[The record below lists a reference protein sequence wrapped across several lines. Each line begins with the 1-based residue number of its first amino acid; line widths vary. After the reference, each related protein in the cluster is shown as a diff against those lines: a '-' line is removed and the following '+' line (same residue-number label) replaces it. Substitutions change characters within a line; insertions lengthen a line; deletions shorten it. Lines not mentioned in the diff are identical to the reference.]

1 MTRYQRALLLL
12 MTSTALS
19 QRAAAQLTLAAAM
32 HQADRSAFANRLA
45 GSAVAEKRAQALAP
59 LKGILPSI
67 HVEAGYA
74 RTTDP
79 IGAFGSTLRQ
89 RTITQADF
97 DPSRLNYPRA
107 ISNYQ
112 GGIVVEQP
120 LLNADAWLGRR
131 AAVHASSATLA
142 SETWTRLSI
151 RVDVVRAY
159 YGTMLATERVD
170 MLRSAARAAH
180 AHQGQ
185 AEKMVQQGMVTK
197 SDALLAAV
205 RAGESDAQLAEA
217 SDNAMTTQRQL
228 AVLLGGDGTDLS
240 ASMTA
245 PNALPSAD
253 RIRAV
258 ARADT
263 AFNVGGPRADV
274 DAASRGLE
282 AASSDAVRARAT
294 YLPRINAFARYDWN
308 SPNRLYGGDRN
319 WTAGVMATWSPFAG
333 ASELADVQ
341 ATSAR
346 ETSAR
351 AQVEAARANGRL
363 QVEQTRS
370 ALSVAL
376 TRLEISERAVG
387 QSAEAN
393 RIVARKYE
401 GGLASVTEWL
411 DAQSM
416 DTQSALAFAQA
427 RYTVIVDAAEHRLAI
442 GRDPATLAVLDDNAS
457 VADSAART
465 TRTRD
470 QQ

>member
-1 MTRYQRALLLL
+1 MTRYRHALLLL

-19 QRAAAQLTLAAAM
+19 QRAGAQLTLAAAM
-32 HQADRSAFANRLA
+32 HRADHSSFANRLA
-45 GSAVAEKRAQALAP
+45 GGAAAEKRAQALAP
-59 LKGILPSI
+59 LKGILPSV
-67 HVEAGYA
+67 HVEGGYL

-97 DPSRLNYPRA
+97 DPSRLNYPGA
-107 ISNYQ
+107 IGNFQ

-131 AAVHASSATLA
+131 AALHASGATLA
-142 SETWTRLSI
+142 SETWTRLST

-159 YGTMLATERVD
+159 YGTMLATERAD
-170 MLRSAARAAH
+170 MLRAAARAAH
-180 AHQGQ
+180 AHHAE

-205 RAGESDAQLAEA
+205 RAGEVDAQLAEA
-217 SDNAMTTQRQL
+217 SGNAMTAQRQL
-228 AVLLGGDGTDLS
+228 AVLLGGDGTNVS
-240 ASMTA
+240 AIMAA

-258 ARADT
+258 VQADT
-263 AFNVGGPRADV
+263 VFSVGEPRADV

-282 AASSDAVRARAT
+282 AARTDAVRARST
-294 YLPRINAFARYDWN
+294 YLPRINSFARYDWN
-308 SPNRLYGGDRN
+308 SPNRLYGGDGN

-333 ASELADVQ
+333 ASDIADVQ

-346 ETSAR
+346 ETSAQ

-363 QVEQTRS
+363 QVEQTRTVV
-370 ALSVAL
+370 SVAL
-376 TRLEISERAVG
+376 TRLELSERGVA
-387 QSAEAN
+387 QSAEAH
-393 RIVARKYE
+393 RIIARKYE
-401 GGLASVTEWL
+401 GGLASVTELL
-411 DAQSM
+411 DAQM
-416 DTQSALAFAQA
+416 IDTQSALAFAQA
-427 RYTVIVDAAEHRLAI
+427 RYTVIVAAAEHRLAI
-442 GRDPATLAVLDDNAS
+442 GRDPATLAVLDDNAI
-457 VADSAART
+457 VADRAART
-465 TRTRD
+465 TPTRD

>member
-197 SDALLAAV
+197 SACVIVRCRSVDPNAPIGSVV
-205 RAGESDAQLAEA
+205 RAYPA
-217 SDNAMTTQRQL
+217 ST
-228 AVLLGGDGTDLS
+228 
-240 ASMTA
+240 
-245 PNALPSAD
+245 
-253 RIRAV
+253 
-258 ARADT
+258 
-263 AFNVGGPRADV
+263 
-274 DAASRGLE
+274 
-282 AASSDAVRARAT
+282 
-294 YLPRINAFARYDWN
+294 
-308 SPNRLYGGDRN
+308 
-319 WTAGVMATWSPFAG
+319 
-333 ASELADVQ
+333 
-341 ATSAR
+341 
-346 ETSAR
+346 
-351 AQVEAARANGRL
+351 
-363 QVEQTRS
+363 
-370 ALSVAL
+370 
-376 TRLEISERAVG
+376 
-387 QSAEAN
+387 
-393 RIVARKYE
+393 
-401 GGLASVTEWL
+401 
-411 DAQSM
+411 
-416 DTQSALAFAQA
+416 
-427 RYTVIVDAAEHRLAI
+427 
-442 GRDPATLAVLDDNAS
+442 
-457 VADSAART
+457 
-465 TRTRD
+465 
-470 QQ
+470 